1 MDHWYESARDAALCK
16 IIEIA
21 QMIDAISDPTVHDTA
36 VMQEVVQ
43 HLCRAE
49 FTLRNREES

>member
-1 MDHWYESARDAALCK
+1 MDHWYEAARDAALCK
-16 IIEIA
+16 IVDIV
-21 QMIDAISDPTVHDTA
+21 QMIDAISEPTVHDTA

-49 FTLRNREES
+49 FTLRNREGS